1 MRSLLRNT
9 WQRLHHGLSLYQM
22 KTAHIAVGRSECW
35 WPVSESNQGHADFQ
49 SAALP
54 TELTGL
60 SVAIRRHI
68 KKQAFRRRHPQ
79 PNALVLGLRA
89 SEKHQKTFFCAHK
102 PGEYKR
108 DVRFCEAGACAS
120 KVAPTLCGQSSWLD
134 RMTVYR
140 PQGGNWNFPYKR
152 RRICLRWGIGI
163 VELHTPPPLRFSK
176 RLPEKPTGYIFK
188 NITDLARIDFG

>member
-1 MRSLLRNT
+1 
-9 WQRLHHGLSLYQM
+9 M
-22 KTAHIAVGRSECW
+22 KTAHIAVGRSEFW

-54 TELTGL
+54 TELTGP

-68 KKQAFRRRHPQ
+68 KVQALGRRHPQ

-108 DVRFCEAGACAS
+108 DARFCEAGAGAWAS
-120 KVAPTLCGQSSWLD
+120 RVAPTLCGQSSWLY
-134 RMTVYR
+134 RMPVYR
-140 PQGGNWNFPYKR
+140 PQGGNWNFPSKWR
-152 RRICLRWGIGI
+152 GICLRWGVGN
-163 VELHTPPPLRFSK
+163 VDLHA
-176 RLPEKPTGYIFK
+176 LPRCLQSACQKNQRVIYIK
-188 NITDLARIDFG
+188 I